1 MRFLPLIPALILSG
15 AAATAAPSDDAIAYV
30 EDNVLAIFYHE
41 LGHALIDV
49 LQLPVLGQE
58 EDAADVLSVV
68 LTDQLW
74 EEEQAGAV
82 ATASALF
89 YLALAS
95 ETEPEDVVWWS
106 VHGPDL
112 QRHYNTICLFYG
124 ANPDLRQAYAEGFD
138 LPADRAAGC
147 PEEYDLAAGSWGVF
161 LDEIETG
168 EPGDSLRF
176 AVDPADSI
184 SILLADEVV
193 ALNEAFLL
201 PEPVDVFLDSCGE
214 PNAFYDPG
222 ARSITICTE
231 LVDFLQE
238 QAAAMGM

>member
-1 MRFLPLIPALILSG
+1 MRLLPLIPALILSG
-15 AAATAAPSDDAIAYV
+15 AAAAATPSDDAVAYV

-49 LQLPVLGQE
+49 LDLPVLGQE

-74 EEEQAGAV
+74 EEEQARAV

-95 ETEPEDVVWWS
+95 ETAPEDVAWWG

-124 ANPDLRQAYAEGFD
+124 ANPDLRLDYAESFD

-147 PEEYDLAAGSWGVF
+147 PEEYDLAAASWGVF
-161 LDEIETG
+161 LDGIAADA
-168 EPGDSLRF
+168 PGVSLRF
-176 AVDPADSI
+176 TVDPADSI
-184 SILLADEVV
+184 SILLADEVD
-193 ALNEAFLL
+193 ALNEAFVL
-201 PEPVDVFLDSCGE
+201 PAPVDVGIDSCGE

-222 ARSITICTE
+222 AQSITICTE
-231 LVDFLQE
+231 LVDFLQA
-238 QAAAMGM
+238 QAVALGL